1 MAPTIVRRYA
11 ARTRVWR
18 AVPAALSAAAILVL
32 SACAAAPRIDGSSD
46 EAFRASLVKV
56 RESVPESERP
66 RFDKALLEIR
76 MDGAL
81 ARALSGVSR
90 EAMQRQLRERLAG
103 KTAAEV
109 LAEAEHVE
117 AQAKAH
123 AEAEAQ
129 KEIKAR

>member
-1 MAPTIVRRYA
+1 MAPTIVRLYA
-11 ARTRVWR
+11 ARTRVGR
-18 AVPAALSAAAILVL
+18 AVLAALSIAAILVL
-32 SACAAAPRIDGSSD
+32 SACAAPRIDGSSD
-46 EAFRASLVKV
+46 EAFQASVTKV

-90 EAMQRQLRERLAG
+90 DAMQRQLRERLAG

-109 LAEAEHVE
+109 LAEADHVE

>member
-1 MAPTIVRRYA
+1 
-11 ARTRVWR
+11 
-18 AVPAALSAAAILVL
+18 LSAAAILVL
-32 SACAAAPRIDGSSD
+32 SACAAPRIDGSSD
-46 EAFRASLVKV
+46 EAFSASVVKV

-90 EAMQRQLRERLAG
+90 DAMQRQLRERLAG

-109 LAEAEHVE
+109 VAEADHVE

-123 AEAEAQ
+123 AEAEAE